1 MTDINGN
8 ELKPRV
14 LIDWDANG
22 FMSTGVPQGTPINV
36 FPSALYSVDANVWSY
51 ALSAPTKRFNSE
63 YAGDGVRGWGRSAF
77 YLGGAYKRGLAFF
90 KGYDRHQQH
99 PDDVT
104 NLTPESLYAD
114 YTGYGTLT
122 NTVTPPTRRELY
134 NDNDRLGLAMFSYTE
149 NDRRI
154 GGAIRG
160 TLGVTATH
168 ADGTPGKYG
177 GSGYIDAGPNR
188 WSRALSSDA
197 GVASTAVTW
206 SGFPTVT
213 PGEYYT
219 LIFYV
224 SLLDRANGG
233 GSAVTF
239 RPRLYGNGGAAG
251 TPSFGRR
258 DLGGNDTPIQQG
270 VWTQIKINFIPAAGT
285 DRIYLDLAVNGGDSW
300 EINIAGLMLLTAT
313 GYYPN
318 PQRYWSAARRF
329 TQEQF
334 PFTIPGDN
342 QPYRLSYWVRRTT
355 ATANVT
361 SLIPVTHVI
370 DPATGLE
377 TSATTEATV
386 DNATNDW
393 QRVDISIAASTA
405 PRLLYQTFT
414 PTVNVLAQFEFEGF
428 MLVPGT
434 TLYPYHA
441 GEAVGYED
449 VTQYVVAA
457 TTQSGRDAFL
467 DTLPSEGTATIQL
480 RNDGRLFSPKNAAS
494 VYAKWMK
501 PNRKVLIQLKD
512 PRTNAWTTIWSGWT
526 HTFEVTPGT
535 TGDNLATITA
545 RQGLFRLE
553 EGNPPTNIVTY
564 TNLQTII
571 PALVQS
577 SGWVTAKEAL
587 QSQVGLNAITD
598 QSAFTTDVDAF
609 FNRIENGLEII
620 EVAGKDW
627 ADSDDP
633 RKAIDDLL
641 AAENAALWI
650 DRDGGLSLI
659 NREYYVR
666 TEPDDTLV
674 LGSDSVSA
682 EYTYGQD
689 IVNRVEVKLN
699 PNQLTTGAVAWE
711 HRRPV
716 RIGSKKVWVVEMNPE
731 YTEGKRRSVIQY
743 TLDGLVKD
751 VYIKDP
757 GLSGDTTG
765 LNAEQEDKD
774 KVIVELLQNTSTR
787 PRLRIT
793 NNSPYT
799 LWVSLKVKGDYL
811 KTGDSETYVYDDTDS
826 IEENGAVLIH
836 NFTSSLINDEQAAR
850 RYAEYILQRQA
861 RPQSEYGSV
870 SIVVSSTDL
879 LETVLDTTLGT
890 VLALGE
896 PQTGETAL
904 NHVVLGE
911 SFDFITNRHLGVT
924 YKLARTYSEA
934 FLKADLSVVP
944 EPGVNLLPI
953 EYQGHALP
961 TFGGEFKEINWR
973 EDDLTRLM
981 VWETGPGHNNTLVLS
996 PDAAQV
1002 TTRNFFEDADTYPKN
1017 SIAPLPV
1024 HRDVYTDRAFTSP
1037 VAAGWLV
1044 MPRGYR
1050 YILQAHLNGLSGI
1063 TQELLWKLGRDRDT
1077 DVSASTPNYVP
1088 KLPVCAGEKYRAYC
1102 SYFWPNVTTGVQT
1115 LNSVYDFSTA
1125 RLLLPYVKRAG
1136 ASTGVQVAAQWAS
1149 TAAAVAVNAAETH
1162 NFMVGSGVD
1171 FRAVPSG
1178 TGYNPDGLSG
1188 NGQPVGAVGFRL
1200 LNTPSPA
1207 AWGNPVAFSMLRY
1220 SGYAR
1225 YSGIRLS
1232 LTDAHYFTVFLRM
1245 QPGYADEDYTLTV
1258 IGDDGATI
1266 GTQTATITA
1275 AGITKLQV
1283 ALPTGTVSAWGNI
1296 KKAVNNYLNSRLL
1309 IYGWGISYT
1318 AVNSYTDL
1326 LERYT
1331 MERLHA

>member
-1 MTDINGN
+1 MTDISGN

-36 FPSALYSVDANVWSY
+36 FPGALYSVDANVWSY
-51 ALSAPTKRFNSE
+51 ALSAPTQRFNSE

-99 PDDVT
+99 PDSET
-104 NLTPESLYAD
+104 NLIPESLYAN
-114 YTGYGTLT
+114 YAGWGVLT
-122 NTVTPPTRRELY
+122 NTVTPPKAREVY
-134 NDNDRLGLAMFSYTE
+134 NDNDRLGLAVLSFAE

-154 GGAIRG
+154 GGTIRG
-160 TLGVTATH
+160 TLGITATH

-177 GSGYIDAGPNR
+177 GSGFIDAGTNR
-188 WSRALSSDA
+188 WSRALVSDGGA
-197 GVASTAVTW
+197 PSTAVTW
-206 SGFPTVT
+206 TGFPTVT
-213 PGEYYT
+213 AGQYYT

-224 SLLDRANGG
+224 SLLDRANAGG
-233 GSAVTF
+233 TAVSL

-251 TPSFGRR
+251 SPTFGRR
-258 DLGGNDTPIQQG
+258 DLGGADTVALQQG
-270 VWTQIKINFIPAAGT
+270 VWTQIKINFIPAVGT
-285 DRIYLDLAVNGGDSW
+285 DRIYLDLAVNGGESW
-300 EINIAGLMLLTAT
+300 EVNIGGLMLLTASS
-313 GYYPN
+313 YYPN
-318 PQRYWSAARRF
+318 PQRYWSAQRRF

-342 QPYRLSYWVRRTT
+342 QAYTLSYWVRRTT
-355 ATANVT
+355 ATPNVT
-361 SLIPVTHVI
+361 SLIPVTHII

-377 TSATTEATV
+377 TSATTETTV
-386 DNATNDW
+386 DTTTNDW
-393 QRVDISIAASTA
+393 QRVDVAIAASTS

-414 PTVNVLAQFEFEGF
+414 QTPNLLAQFEFEGF

-434 TLYPYHA
+434 TIYPYHA

-512 PRTNAWTTIWSGWT
+512 HRTGNWTTIWAGWT

-553 EGNPPTNIVTY
+553 EGNPPTNIT
-564 TNLQTII
+564 TNTDLQTVI

-577 SGWVTAKEAL
+577 SGWVTAKDAI
-587 QSQVGLNAITD
+587 QSQVGLGALTD
-598 QSAFTTDVDAF
+598 YNAFTTDVDAF
-609 FNRIENGLEII
+609 FNLIENGLEVI

-627 ADSDDP
+627 ASEDDP

-666 TEPDDTLV
+666 TEPDNTLV
-674 LGSDSVSA
+674 LSSDSVSA
-682 EYTYGQD
+682 EYTYGQE

-699 PNQLTTGAVAWE
+699 TNQVTSGVVAWE

-716 RIGSKKVWVVEMNPE
+716 RIGSKRVWVVEMNPE

-765 LNAEQEDKD
+765 LSAEQEDKD
-774 KVIVELLQNTSTR
+774 KVIVELLQNTSSR

-793 NNSPYT
+793 NNSNLT

-811 KTGDSETYVYDDTDS
+811 KTGDSETFTYDDEES

-836 NFTSSLINDEQAAR
+836 NFTSSLISDEQAAR

-870 SIVVSSTDL
+870 SIVVSSTEL

-911 SFDFITNRHLGVT
+911 TFDFITNRHLLVS
-924 YKLARTYSEA
+924 YRLARTYSET

-953 EYQGHALP
+953 EYQGVAVP
-961 TFGGEFKEINWR
+961 TFGGEFKTITWR
-973 EDDLTRLM
+973 EDDRNTVQ
-981 VWETGPGHNNTLVLS
+981 VWDTGAGHNNTLVLS

-1017 SIAPLPV
+1017 SIAPLPI
-1024 HRDVYTDRAFTSP
+1024 HRDVYSDRTFAAP
-1037 VAAGWLV
+1037 VAAGWLI
-1044 MPRGYR
+1044 MPGGYR
-1050 YILQAHLNGLSGI
+1050 QMLQVHLNGLSGI
-1063 TQELLWKLGRDRDT
+1063 TQEVLWKLGRDRDT
-1077 DVSASTPNYVP
+1077 DLSVPTPNYVP
-1088 KLPVCAGEKYRAYC
+1088 KLPVCAGEKYQAYC
-1102 SYFWPNVTTGVQT
+1102 SYYWPNVTGDGRT
-1115 LNSVYDFSTA
+1115 LNSVYDYSTA
-1125 RLLLPYVKRAG
+1125 KLLYPYVKF
-1136 ASTGVQVAAQWAS
+1136 SGVSGSFGGIIPAAQWGS
-1149 TAAAVAVNAAETH
+1149 NTAAAAVNAAETH
-1162 NFMVGSGVD
+1162 NFMVGSSVD
-1171 FRAVPSG
+1171 FRAVQSTHGEPRG
-1178 TGYNPDGLSG
+1178 T
-1188 NGQPVGAVGFRL
+1188 VGFRL
-1200 LNTPSPA
+1200 LNTPVPG

-1220 SGYAR
+1220 SGYGL

-1232 LTDAHYFTVFLRM
+1232 LADSHYYTVFLRM
-1245 QPGYADEDYTLTV
+1245 QPGYADESYTLTV
-1258 IGDDGATI
+1258 TGDDGATI
-1266 GTQTATITA
+1266 GTQTATISSS
-1275 AGITKLQV
+1275 GITKLQI
-1283 ALPTGTVSAWGNI
+1283 ALPAGTVSAWGAI

-1309 IYGWGISYT
+1309 VYGWGISYT

-1326 LERYT
+1326 LEQYT